1 MGSVHWHS
9 WFTRHVVEF
18 DLATSEGISLDH
30 YSVQYKNY
38 KISCVRS
45 SNFYN
50 RKDCGGN
57 ALVAGNSPRQITNQ
71 AYQGE
76 GKGKGGDHLLKSCAI
91 GSTCRSK
98 RLEGFPFEGNVRS

>member
-1 MGSVHWHS
+1 MGSVHQHS

-18 DLATSEGISLDH
+18 DPATGEGISPGR

-38 KISCVRS
+38 KIGCVRS

-57 ALVAGNSPRQITNQ
+57 ALVAKNRPRQITNQ

-76 GKGKGGDHLLKSCAI
+76 GKGKGGDHLLKNCAI
-91 GSTCRSK
+91 GSICGSR